1 MIVGFTAS
9 TFDLLHAGHIA
20 MLREAKSVCDYLI
33 CGLQIDPSHDR
44 MDKNKPVQTI
54 VERHAQLD
62 AVRYVD
68 EIVPYYTE
76 NDLLDIL
83 KMYPINVRI
92 IGEEYKLK
100 DFTGKEECRQLG
112 IDIYYNKRNHRF
124 SSSGLRERVSN
135 EQSRRSYV
143 SRGSEEATTVALPSG
158 IYDSDGELA
167 GYGLTTYVLGDSPCG
182 SCGRYV
188 CECKNRV

>member
-33 CGLQIDPSHDR
+33 CGLQIDPSVDR
-44 MDKNKPVQTI
+44 IEKNKPVQTI
-54 VERHAQLD
+54 VERHTQLA
-62 AVRYVD
+62 AVHYVD
-68 EIVPYYTE
+68 EIVPYSTE
-76 NDLLDIL
+76 ADLLDIL
-83 KMYPINVRI
+83 QMYPINVRI
-92 IGEEYKLK
+92 IGDEYKLK

-112 IDIYYNKRNHRF
+112 IEVYYNKRNHRF

-143 SRGSEEATTVALPSG
+143 SRGFEETTTLTISSG
-158 IYDSDGELA
+158 LQDSDGQLA
-167 GYGLTTYVLGDSPCG
+167 GYDLSSYLP
-182 SCGRYV
+182 
-188 CECKNRV
+188 